1 MGRAM
6 IKIRYRDSNELSPG
20 LHAAAER
27 HGRTT
32 TVYLLSG
39 LSAAE
44 RRAAL
49 RRLRLSARMGYCPRL
64 PAAQLALAL
73 LIDRIRTTIG
83 QAGAVF
89 RLHPAGSTVPVMV
102 ISGGAIAFLVLST
115 VSIRV
120 LHPERTSIA
129 SSAAG
134 TSPVAS
140 AAGIPI
146 AGTSRGRSAG
156 LGGPGQGADNAQL
169 DQPGSDPQGGS
180 SLAGPPTQAGAA
192 GTGQGSNQGNSGGTS
207 GGSSGSGTTGTGTT
221 STGTTS
227 TGTTSTGTTGSGTAG
242 GTTLSGGA
250 DPTPASTA
258 LQGGVSTQP
267 AAVTA
272 TAAAAPSSA
281 AANPAP
287 SSSSGSGSGSG
298 SGGSGGGVCV
308 DVGPLGI
315 CLDV

>member
-27 HGRTT
+27 HGRRT

-39 LSAAE
+39 LTAAE

-64 PAAQLALAL
+64 PAARLALAL

-120 LHPERTSIA
+120 LHPSRTSTA

-140 AAGIPI
+140 AAAIPI
-146 AGTSRGRSAG
+146 TGTSRGRAAG
-156 LGGPGQGADNAQL
+156 LGGPGQDSGNT
-169 DQPGSDPQGGS
+169 QPGPGAPGGS
-180 SLAGPPTQAGAA
+180 SLVGSPAQAGAA
-192 GTGQGSNQGNSGGTS
+192 GRGPGNGAGTN
-207 GGSSGSGTTGTGTT
+207 GGSGGSGTTG
-221 STGTTS
+221 S
-227 TGTTSTGTTGSGTAG
+227 GSAG

-250 DPTPASTA
+250 DPTPASVA
-258 LQGGVSTQP
+258 SQAAVSTAP
-267 AAVTA
+267 AAVVVT
-272 TAAAAPSSA
+272 TPAAAAPSA
-281 AANPAP
+281 ADPAPSSGP
-287 SSSSGSGSGSG
+287 SSSSGGSGG
-298 SGGSGGGVCV
+298 SAGSAGSGGGVCV

>member
-1 MGRAM
+1 M

-27 HGRTT
+27 HGRST

-39 LSAAE
+39 LTAQE

-64 PAAQLALAL
+64 PDGQLALAL
-73 LIDRIRTTIG
+73 LADRIRTTIG
-83 QAGAVF
+83 RAGAVF

-120 LHPERTSIA
+120 LHAPPTASE

-140 AAGIPI
+140 AAAIPI
-146 AGTSRGRSAG
+146 TGTSHGLAAG
-156 LGGPGQGADNAQL
+156 LGGGPGQGSDSRQL
-169 DQPGSDPQGGS
+169 TQPGSGGLGGA
-180 SLAGPPTQAGAA
+180 SLARSPAQAGASGSGQGNGA
-192 GTGQGSNQGNSGGTS
+192 GTGSGNGAGTGSGNGG
-207 GGSSGSGTTGTGTT
+207 GGSGTAGR
-221 STGTTS
+221 
-227 TGTTSTGTTGSGTAG
+227 GTAG

-250 DPTPASTA
+250 DPTPTS
-258 LQGGVSTQP
+258 
-267 AAVTA
+267 
-272 TAAAAPSSA
+272 AAAASTTPAAAAATAPAAATSSSA
-281 AANPAP
+281 APKPTP
-287 SSSSGSGSGSG
+287 SARSSQG
-298 SGGSGGGVCV
+298 SGGSSGGVCV

-315 CLDV
+315 CLNV

>member
-27 HGRTT
+27 HGRST

-39 LSAAE
+39 LTAAE

-73 LIDRIRTTIG
+73 LLDRIRTTIG

-120 LHPERTSIA
+120 LHPGRASTA

-140 AAGIPI
+140 AAAIPI
-146 AGTSRGRSAG
+146 TGTSQGRAAG
-156 LGGPGQGADNAQL
+156 PGGPSGNT
-169 DQPGSDPQGGS
+169 QPGPGALGGS
-180 SLAGPPTQAGAA
+180 SLVRSPAQAGA
-192 GTGQGSNQGNSGGTS
+192 GDRGQGSGTS
-207 GGSSGSGTTGTGTT
+207 GGSGGSGSSGSGSSSSGTTG
-221 STGTTS
+221 
-227 TGTTSTGTTGSGTAG
+227 TGTTGSGTAG
-242 GTTLSGGA
+242 GTTLTGAA
-250 DPTPASTA
+250 DPTS
-258 LQGGVSTQP
+258 
-267 AAVTA
+267 A
-272 TAAAAPSSA
+272 TAASQGAVGTAPAAGVTTPPAAPPAA

-287 SSSSGSGSGSG
+287 SPSSSSSP
-298 SGGSGGGVCV
+298 GGVCV

>member
-6 IKIRYRDSNELSPG
+6 IKIRYRDSNDLSPG

-27 HGRTT
+27 HGRST

-39 LSAAE
+39 LTAAE

-73 LIDRIRTTIG
+73 LLDRIRTTIG

-120 LHPERTSIA
+120 LHPGRASTA

-140 AAGIPI
+140 AAAIPI
-146 AGTSRGRSAG
+146 TGTSQGRAAG
-156 LGGPGQGADNAQL
+156 PGGPSGNT
-169 DQPGSDPQGGS
+169 QPGPGALGGS
-180 SLAGPPTQAGAA
+180 SLVRSPAQAGA
-192 GTGQGSNQGNSGGTS
+192 GGRGQGNGSGTS
-207 GGSSGSGTTGTGTT
+207 GGSGGSG
-221 STGTTS
+221 
-227 TGTTSTGTTGSGTAG
+227 
-242 GTTLSGGA
+242 
-250 DPTPASTA
+250 
-258 LQGGVSTQP
+258 
-267 AAVTA
+267 
-272 TAAAAPSSA
+272 
-281 AANPAP
+281 
-287 SSSSGSGSGSG
+287 SSGSW
-298 SGGSGGGVCV
+298 
-308 DVGPLGI
+308 I
-315 CLDV
+315 Q